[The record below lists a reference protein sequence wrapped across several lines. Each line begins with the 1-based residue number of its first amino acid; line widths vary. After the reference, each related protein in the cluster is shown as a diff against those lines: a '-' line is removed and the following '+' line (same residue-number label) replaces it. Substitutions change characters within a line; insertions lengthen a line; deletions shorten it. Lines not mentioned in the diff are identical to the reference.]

1 MKLDATTKFQTTSLQ
16 ELVNQKIT
24 EQSNRIQQVTETF
37 KDALMLSNKTYFL
50 EEITKQKAEKKK
62 LKKEVENYKEQVRL
76 NEKTIEDRNDEIAN
90 LLKANE
96 MLKQEK
102 AKGKQE
108 MEGLLEKNTKL
119 ITKSI

>member
-1 MKLDATTKFQTTSLQ
+1 
-16 ELVNQKIT
+16 
-24 EQSNRIQQVTETF
+24 
-37 KDALMLSNKTYFL
+37 MLSNKTYFL

-90 LLKANE
+90 MLKANE

-108 MEGLLEKNTKL
+108 MENLLEKNTKL